1 MHLPK
6 NGACLA
12 WNDVNVWQKWDVAR
26 ELKTQAAIRST
37 WLPRILSW
45 PLLTWRGS
53 GSTLSSLQMSEL
65 LTQSIWLSQVTL
77 WRRFIGCLYQHLF
90 WTMQTQK
97 TNKKKTITLQIW
109 CTFQIAILT
118 YDIPINQICKLKCIK
133 IKWAAKE
140 TYIFCSFVWVSSLI
154 NDIIFTIGL
163 SQQLTRSP
171 DLFVICYILESQVV
185 T

>member
-1 MHLPK
+1 MGCCQRAQ
-6 NGACLA
+6 N
-12 WNDVNVWQKWDVAR
+12 
-26 ELKTQAAIRST
+26 
-37 WLPRILSW
+37 
-45 PLLTWRGS
+45 S
-53 GSTLSSLQMSEL
+53 GSHQVHVVTQNPQLAPFDMKGQWLYSEL
-65 LTQSIWLSQVTL
+65 SPDVWASHSIDMAEPSHPLEEVHWLLVPALILDYANT
-77 WRRFIGCLYQHLF
+77 
-90 WTMQTQK
+90 K
-97 TNKKKTITLQIW
+97 NKQKKTITLQIW

-140 TYIFCSFVWVSSLI
+140 TYIFCSFLWVSSLI